1 MPRAVTSARANQ
13 YPDEISGLLQ
23 EYMGR
28 TLLDSKIT
36 DIDAILLV
44 IYIREWRNESPGV
57 EQETCKEMFI
67 EFGRKIE
74 PNFRVNLGNA
84 IKKGLIENKSTTL
97 YLLIDGLR
105 RVQRIFG
112 SVQKEPVLVIKS
124 GQNFTAIK
132 LLEDFFAHE
141 IGKGEL
147 AICDSYMS
155 ANTLFPLSTL
165 GKKAQSIRLL
175 TANIQD
181 KAKFIAYKTKLEKE
195 IYAKIS
201 VRTNSKIHDRYIIN
215 GDKCWF
221 LGASI
226 KDLGNKDTIIR
237 EISDVCTTFKELFEE
252 RWSEGT
258 PFN

>member
-124 GQNFTAIK
+124 GQNFT
-132 LLEDFFAHE
+132 
-141 IGKGEL
+141 
-147 AICDSYMS
+147 
-155 ANTLFPLSTL
+155 LF
-165 GKKAQSIRLL
+165 
-175 TANIQD
+175 
-181 KAKFIAYKTKLEKE
+181 
-195 IYAKIS
+195 
-201 VRTNSKIHDRYIIN
+201 
-215 GDKCWF
+215 C
-221 LGASI
+221 
-226 KDLGNKDTIIR
+226 
-237 EISDVCTTFKELFEE
+237 
-252 RWSEGT
+252 
-258 PFN
+258 